1 MQIFLTFDLREAY
14 RLPMNTETTSFTTH
28 VDREIA
34 SQPDIWRKVAAMAPS
49 VAALL
54 PKHGERVAAVG
65 CGSSWFMS
73 QAYAGFREAAGNGE
87 TDYHAGSEFL
97 YDRTYDRVVAIS
109 RSGTTTEIV
118 DLLAKT
124 KLPSVVIT
132 AVAGSPVTEHATHS
146 IVLDFA
152 DEESVV
158 QTRWATAALGL
169 LRAHNGV
176 DLLPLADQAEIAL
189 ASDLGNLVDVEQI
202 SFIGRGWTIGLANEA
217 ALKTRE
223 AAQFWAEAYPAMDY
237 RHGPMSI
244 AQKGRCTWAFGEIEK
259 RLEDEIIAT
268 GALFEKSDL
277 DPMVHLIRAQRV
289 AVAIAKKRGLD
300 PDQPRGLNR
309 SVILS

>member
-1 MQIFLTFDLREAY
+1 VQIFLTLKVAEAY
-14 RLPMNTETTSFTTH
+14 RRLMNSITTH

-34 SQPDIWRKVAAMAPS
+34 SQPDIWRKVAAIAPS
-49 VAALL
+49 VAGLL
-54 PKHGERVAAVG
+54 PAHGERVAAVG

-73 QAYAGFREAAGNGE
+73 MAYAGVRESAGHGE
-87 TDYHAGSEFL
+87 TDIYAGSEFN
-97 YDRTYDRVVAIS
+97 YDRKYDRIVAIS
-109 RSGTTTEIV
+109 RSGTTTEIA

-132 AVAGSPVTEHATHS
+132 AVAGSPVTQHASES
-146 IVLDFA
+146 IILDFA

-176 DLLPLADQAEIAL
+176 DLLPLADQAELAL
-189 ASDLGNLVDVEQI
+189 ASELGELPNVEQI

-259 RLEDEIIAT
+259 KLEEEIIAT
-268 GALFEKSDL
+268 GALFEKSDW

-300 PDQPRGLNR
+300 PDKPRGLNR

>member
-1 MQIFLTFDLREAY
+1 
-14 RLPMNTETTSFTTH
+14 MNSDSTAFTTH

-34 SQPDIWRKVAAMAPS
+34 SQPDIWRKVAAIAPS
-49 VAALL
+49 FAGLL
-54 PKHGERVAAVG
+54 PAHGERVAAVG

-73 QAYAGFREAAGNGE
+73 MAYAGVREAAGHGE
-87 TDYHAGSEFL
+87 TDYYAGSEFNYERK
-97 YDRTYDRVVAIS
+97 YDRIVAIS
-109 RSGTTTEIV
+109 RSGTTTEVV

-132 AVAGSPVTEHATHS
+132 AVAGSPVTDHATES
-146 IVLDFA
+146 IILDFA

-176 DLLPLADQAEIAL
+176 DLLPLADQAELAL
-189 ASDLGNLVDVEQI
+189 ASDLGELPNVDQI
-202 SFIGRGWTIGLANEA
+202 SFLGRGWTIGLANEA

-259 RLEDEIIAT
+259 KLEEEIIAT
-268 GALFEKSDL
+268 GALFEKSEW
-277 DPMVHLIRAQRV
+277 DPRVHLSRAQRV
-289 AVAIAKKRGLD
+289 AVAIAKKRGLN

>member
-1 MQIFLTFDLREAY
+1 
-14 RLPMNTETTSFTTH
+14 MNSDSTAFTTH

-34 SQPDIWRKVAAMAPS
+34 SQPDIWRKVAAIAPS
-49 VAALL
+49 FAGLL
-54 PKHGERVAAVG
+54 PAHGERVAAVG

-73 QAYAGFREAAGNGE
+73 MAYAGVREAAGHGE
-87 TDYHAGSEFL
+87 TDYYAGSEFNYERK
-97 YDRTYDRVVAIS
+97 YDRIVAIS
-109 RSGTTTEIV
+109 RSGTTTEVV

-132 AVAGSPVTEHATHS
+132 AVAGSPVTDHATES
-146 IVLDFA
+146 IILDLA

-176 DLLPLADQAEIAL
+176 DLLPLADQAELAL
-189 ASDLGNLVDVEQI
+189 ASDLGELPNVDQI
-202 SFIGRGWTIGLANEA
+202 SFLGRGWTIGLANEA

-259 RLEDEIIAT
+259 KLEEEIIAT
-268 GALFEKSDL
+268 GALFEKSEW

-289 AVAIAKKRGLD
+289 AVAIAKKRGLN

>member
-1 MQIFLTFDLREAY
+1 MQIFLTLKVAEAY
-14 RLPMNTETTSFTTH
+14 RRLMNSITTH

-34 SQPDIWRKVAAMAPS
+34 SQPDIWRKVAAIAPS
-49 VAALL
+49 VAGLL
-54 PKHGERVAAVG
+54 PAHGERVAAVG

-73 QAYAGFREAAGNGE
+73 MAYAGVRESAGHGE
-87 TDYHAGSEFL
+87 TDIYAGSEFN
-97 YDRTYDRVVAIS
+97 YDRKYDRIVAIS
-109 RSGTTTEIV
+109 RSGTTTEIA

-132 AVAGSPVTEHATHS
+132 AVAGSPVTQHASES
-146 IVLDFA
+146 IILDFA

-176 DLLPLADQAEIAL
+176 DLLPLADQAELAL
-189 ASDLGNLVDVEQI
+189 ASELGELPNVEQI

-259 RLEDEIIAT
+259 KLEEEIIAT
-268 GALFEKSDL
+268 GALFEKSDW

-300 PDQPRGLNR
+300 PDRPRGLNR

>member
-1 MQIFLTFDLREAY
+1 
-14 RLPMNTETTSFTTH
+14 MNSFTTH

-34 SQPDIWRKVAAMAPS
+34 SQPEIWRKVAAMAPT
-49 VAALL
+49 VAGLL
-54 PKHGERVAAVG
+54 PAHGERVAAVG

-73 QAYAGFREAAGNGE
+73 MAYAGVREAAGHGE
-87 TDYHAGSEFL
+87 TDVYAGSEFNYERK
-97 YDRTYDRVVAIS
+97 YDRIVAIS
-109 RSGTTTEIV
+109 RSGTTTEIA

-124 KLPSVVIT
+124 NLPSVVIT
-132 AVAGSPVTEHATHS
+132 AVPGSPVTQHATQS
-146 IVLDFA
+146 IILDFA

-189 ASDLGNLVDVEQI
+189 ASDLGNLPSFEQI

-259 RLEDEIIAT
+259 KLEEEIIAT
-268 GALFEKSDL
+268 GALFEKSDW

>member
-1 MQIFLTFDLREAY
+1 
-14 RLPMNTETTSFTTH
+14 MNSDSTAFTTH

-34 SQPDIWRKVAAMAPS
+34 SQPDIWRKVAAIAPS
-49 VAALL
+49 FAGLL
-54 PKHGERVAAVG
+54 PAHGERVAAVG

-73 QAYAGFREAAGNGE
+73 MAYAGVREAAGHGE
-87 TDYHAGSEFL
+87 TDYYAGSEFNYERK
-97 YDRTYDRVVAIS
+97 YDRIVAIS
-109 RSGTTTEIV
+109 RSGTTTEVV

-132 AVAGSPVTEHATHS
+132 AVAGSPVTDHATES
-146 IVLDFA
+146 IILDFA

-176 DLLPLADQAEIAL
+176 DLLPLADQAELAL
-189 ASDLGNLVDVEQI
+189 ASDLGELPNVDQI
-202 SFIGRGWTIGLANEA
+202 SFLGRGWTIGLANEA

-259 RLEDEIIAT
+259 KLEEEIIAT
-268 GALFEKSDL
+268 GALFEKSEW

-289 AVAIAKKRGLD
+289 AVAIAKKRGIN

>member
-1 MQIFLTFDLREAY
+1 
-14 RLPMNTETTSFTTH
+14 MNSDSTAFTTH

-34 SQPDIWRKVAAMAPS
+34 SQPDIWRKVAAIAPS
-49 VAALL
+49 FAGLL
-54 PKHGERVAAVG
+54 PAHGERVAAVG

-73 QAYAGFREAAGNGE
+73 MAYAGVREAAGHGE
-87 TDYHAGSEFL
+87 TDYYAGSEFNYERK
-97 YDRTYDRVVAIS
+97 YDRIVAIS
-109 RSGTTTEIV
+109 RSGTTTEVV

-132 AVAGSPVTEHATHS
+132 AVAGSPVTDYATES
-146 IVLDFA
+146 IILDFA

-176 DLLPLADQAEIAL
+176 DLLPLADQAELAL
-189 ASDLGNLVDVEQI
+189 ASDLGELPNVDQI
-202 SFIGRGWTIGLANEA
+202 SFLGQGWTIGLANEA

-259 RLEDEIIAT
+259 KLEEEIIAT
-268 GALFEKSDL
+268 GALFEKSEW

-289 AVAIAKKRGLD
+289 AVAIAKKRGLN

>member
-87 TDYHAGSEFL
+87 TDYYAGSEFL

>member
-1 MQIFLTFDLREAY
+1 
-14 RLPMNTETTSFTTH
+14 MNSDSTAFTTH

-34 SQPDIWRKVAAMAPS
+34 SQPDIWRKVAAIAPS
-49 VAALL
+49 FAGLL
-54 PKHGERVAAVG
+54 PAHGERVAAVG

-73 QAYAGFREAAGNGE
+73 MAYAGVREAAGHGE
-87 TDYHAGSEFL
+87 TDYYAGSEFNYERK
-97 YDRTYDRVVAIS
+97 YDRIVAIS
-109 RSGTTTEIV
+109 RSGTTTEVV

-132 AVAGSPVTEHATHS
+132 AVAGSPVTDYATES
-146 IVLDFA
+146 IILDFA

-176 DLLPLADQAEIAL
+176 DLLPLADQAELAL
-189 ASDLGNLVDVEQI
+189 ASDLGELPNVDQI
-202 SFIGRGWTIGLANEA
+202 SFLGRGWTIGLANEA

-259 RLEDEIIAT
+259 KLEEEIIAT
-268 GALFEKSDL
+268 GALFEKSEW

-289 AVAIAKKRGLD
+289 AVAIAKKRGLN